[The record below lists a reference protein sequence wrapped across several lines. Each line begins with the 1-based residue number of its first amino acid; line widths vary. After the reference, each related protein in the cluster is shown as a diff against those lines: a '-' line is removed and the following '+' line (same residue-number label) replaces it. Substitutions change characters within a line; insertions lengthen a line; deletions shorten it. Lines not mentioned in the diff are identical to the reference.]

1 MLTAGYTMTVQK
13 TFFTHDEPAPVVV
26 ENPHGAGRVLLV
38 CEHAS
43 HTLPARYGTL
53 GLGEDVLKSH
63 IAWDPGALAV
73 ARLLSQS
80 LDATLIYQN
89 YSRLIYDCNRP
100 PESASAMP
108 VISEIYNIPGNLA
121 LDDAERFAR
130 TAALYIPFQ
139 SGVRDLIDDRAE
151 AGVETV
157 VVTVHSYT
165 PVYHGKQREV
175 EIGLLHDAD
184 ARLVD
189 AMLEHT
195 KASNFRVERNEPYG
209 PQDGVT
215 HTLRLHALPFGL
227 LNVMIEVRN
236 DLIENEEGQ
245 RAAADFLSGLLKKAI
260 AAHSP

>member
-1 MLTAGYTMTVQK
+1 MAAGYTMRVQK
-13 TFFTHDEPAPVVV
+13 QFFTRDEAAPVVV
-26 ENPHGAGRVLLV
+26 ENPQGASRVLLV

-43 HTLPARYGTL
+43 STMPARYGTL
-53 GLGEDVLKSH
+53 GLSEDVLKSH

-73 ARLLSQS
+73 TRLLSQS
-80 LDATLIYQN
+80 LDAAVIYQN

-108 VISEIYNIPGNLA
+108 VISEIYDIPGNLG
-121 LDDAERFAR
+121 LDEAERFDR

-139 SGVRDLIDDRAE
+139 SGVRNLIDARAE
-151 AGVETV
+151 VGIETV
-157 VVTVHSYT
+157 LVTMHSFT
-165 PVYHGKQREV
+165 PVYHGNHRAV

-195 KASNFRVERNEPYG
+195 QASSFRVERNEPYG

-215 HTLRLHALPFGL
+215 HTLRLHALPGGL

-236 DLIENEEGQ
+236 DLIDNEEGQ
-245 RAAADFLSGLLKKAI
+245 RAAADFLSELLKKAI

>member
-1 MLTAGYTMTVQK
+1 MLTAGFTMTVQTK
-13 TFFTHDEPAPVVV
+13 FFAQDEAEPVAV
-26 ENPHGAGRVLLV
+26 ENPLGTSRVLLV

-43 HTLPARYGTL
+43 STLPARYGTL

-73 ARLLSQS
+73 SRLLSQS

-108 VISEIYNIPGNLA
+108 VISEIYNIPGNMA

-130 TAALYIPFQ
+130 TAALYMPFQ
-139 SGVRDLIDDRAE
+139 SGVRDLVDARRE
-151 AGVETV
+151 AGIETV
-157 VVTVHSYT
+157 LVTMHSFT
-165 PVYHGKQREV
+165 PVYHGTRREV

-184 ARLVD
+184 TRLVD

-195 KASNFRVERNEPYG
+195 EAGNFRVERNQPYG

-215 HTLRLHALPFGL
+215 HTLRLHALPGGL

-245 RAAADFLSGLLKKAI
+245 RAAAGFLSGLLRKAI
-260 AAHSP
+260 AAHSA